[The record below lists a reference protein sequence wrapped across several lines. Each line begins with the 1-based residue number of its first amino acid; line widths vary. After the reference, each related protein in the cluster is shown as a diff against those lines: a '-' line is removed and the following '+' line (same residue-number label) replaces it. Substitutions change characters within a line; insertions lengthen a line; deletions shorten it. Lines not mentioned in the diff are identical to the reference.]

1 MTAQPLQ
8 SSRHTER
15 LRRALSTVDR
25 RAVKIAVHKLTI
37 AARRERS
44 LNLKQRNRRQAKCT
58 R

>member
-8 SSRHTER
+8 SSRYTER

-25 RAVKIAVHKLTI
+25 RAVKISVHKLTI

-44 LNLKQRNRRQAKCT
+44 LNLKQRNRRPAK
-58 R
+58 

>member
-8 SSRHTER
+8 SSRYTER

-44 LNLKQRNRRQAKCT
+44 LNLKQRNRRQAK
-58 R
+58 